1 MAPPAMA
8 AAVPPT
14 AATVAPVF
22 DRDAHA
28 LAAQA
33 IAVMVHRREGA
44 RFIAR
49 RALSNRR
56 ARRRRRQAAGIA
68 RAARGGPV
76 EHPPGNRQQFA
87 GEASVTH
94 LGTDR
99 CYGSI
104 VKRLLLAAAIV
115 AGAAAP
121 AGARTRVDVEAAQA
135 ILAVQRLDGWLLAQ
149 TGSQN
154 PVAADL
160 VGPSGT
166 TSLQWFY
173 LIPAQGEPTVLV
185 HQSEAAQF
193 SGITGAVVQYTDSSD
208 LKKKLRALLKGKR
221 RLAMEYAPRS
231 KIPALN
237 RVDAATMRMVRGTG
251 AKVSSSAE
259 LVQFTKSLWGPDGR
273 VAHYVAIHHLTRLK
287 DAALA
292 HLAAELRAGRPV
304 TELDLQQLIQK
315 GYEVRGLEGPPPV
328 VAAGAN
334 TADPAYVPSPQKWS
348 PIKEGDLVLLDL
360 SARVAGGERPIYARL
375 GWVAF
380 VGDTVPDGV
389 ATRFTQVAAARDG
402 AIKFVDERLQRKRVV
417 KGFEV
422 DRHARSALAAAKAGE
437 FPHPTGHSLDTSLRG
452 DGANID
458 DLETHD
464 TRNLVMGA
472 GFTVGPGLYQKGEQ
486 GMRSVVDVYI
496 GRRGVEVTCPTQQQV
511 TAVLEK

>member
-1 MAPPAMA
+1 M
-8 AAVPPT
+8 
-14 AATVAPVF
+14 
-22 DRDAHA
+22 
-28 LAAQA
+28 
-33 IAVMVHRREGA
+33 
-44 RFIAR
+44 
-49 RALSNRR
+49 
-56 ARRRRRQAAGIA
+56 
-68 RAARGGPV
+68 
-76 EHPPGNRQQFA
+76 
-87 GEASVTH
+87 
-94 LGTDR
+94 
-99 CYGSI
+99 
-104 VKRLLLAAAIV
+104 KRLLLAAAILAGTAGT
-115 AGAAAP
+115 AGAK
-121 AGARTRVDVEAAQA
+121 TRVDVEAAQA

-173 LIPAQGEPTVLV
+173 LIPAQGEPTALV

-193 SGITGAVVQYTDSSD
+193 SGTTGAVVTYTDSRD

-221 RLAMEYAPRS
+221 RIAMEHAPGS

-237 RVDAATMRMVRGTG
+237 RVDAATMRLVRSTG
-251 AKVSSSAE
+251 VKVSSSAE

-292 HLAAELRAGRPV
+292 HLAAELRAGRSV

-328 VAAGAN
+328 IAAGAN

-348 PIKEGDLVLLDL
+348 PIKEGDLLVIDL
-360 SARVAGGERPIYARL
+360 SARVAAAERPIYARL

-380 VGDTVPDGV
+380 VGDAVPD
-389 ATRFTQVAAARDG
+389 RFAQPFGLVAAARDG
-402 AIKFVDERLQRKRVV
+402 AIKFVDDRLQRKRVV

-422 DRHARSALAAAKAGE
+422 DRQARSALGKGADV
-437 FPHPTGHSLDTSLRG
+437 PHPIGHSLDTSLKG

-472 GFTVGPGLYQKGEQ
+472 GFTIGPGLYRKGEF
-486 GMRSVVDVYI
+486 GVRSVVDVYI
-496 GRRGVEVTCPTQQQV
+496 GRRGVEVTSPTQQQV